1 MLTQQP
7 AARWV
12 CAAGRDLAGRGYWCC
27 ACACRGC
34 VGNAACL
41 LHGLAGRG
49 SDGNAHLAVCPN
61 AGLVRSRMRG
71 ADVAR
76 GTTLTFLDSHCEV
89 NRDWLQPLLHRVKEV
104 SAARPTNE
112 RAEGFRAP
120 TASRLS
126 QAQCF
131 TYVPGPSG
139 RCTGQVAVPV
149 LELGGLIN

>member
-1 MLTQQP
+1 MGFLEEGATGTP
-7 AARWV
+7 TWPFV
-12 CAAGRDLAGRGYWCC
+12 PD
-27 ACACRGC
+27 
-34 VGNAACL
+34 
-41 LHGLAGRG
+41 
-49 SDGNAHLAVCPN
+49 

-104 SAARPTNE
+104 SAARRTNE

-139 RCTGQVAVPV
+139 RWTGQIAVPV
-149 LELGGLIN
+149 LDLGGLIH